1 MRFGI
6 LGATEVYADDGSRV
20 VVGGARLRALLVLL
34 LLDAGRMVAADRLIH
49 GLYGDSPPAG
59 ANNALQSQVSRLR
72 QILAGAGGATPRL
85 EFHPAGYRL
94 AVDPEDVDVHRFT
107 RLVAAGQR
115 AFRDGDRASAVV
127 LLREALGLWRDEPL
141 ADVRPAPFATAQA
154 VRLEELWLGAVED
167 RVEAEL
173 GLAGPGPVIGE
184 LRDLVTAYPLRERL
198 RGQLMRALYAGG
210 RRAEALATF
219 AEGRRLLAEELGADP
234 SPELA
239 ALHLTMLRDDPVP
252 RPADRLPPPGDR
264 PVPPPGDDR
273 LPLPGDGP
281 VPQGTDGTSPV
292 GTTGAA
298 EAGPSA
304 DGTAAEPA
312 DPPYPSGSPV
322 TGGRPG
328 SGLPGQLSSFV
339 GREDELGRISK
350 LLDEA
355 RLVTVHGPGGVG
367 KTRLAIESAGRQSGD
382 VRLVELAGLVDG
394 ADVGPAV
401 LAALNLRDAALRAPA
416 GPRDVADRLVAALAD
431 RRLLLV
437 LDNCE
442 HVVADAARLAARLLA
457 ACPGLRILTTSREP
471 LGITGE
477 VLCPVSGLALPA
489 TEVTAATARGYAAVR
504 LFVDR
509 AADVAPGFDVDERN
523 LDAVLRI
530 CRTLDGLPLA
540 IELAA
545 ARLRALPVG
554 EIAARLDDR
563 FRLLNRG
570 SRVAQPRH
578 QTLRAVVRWSWDL
591 LDGTEQRLARRLT
604 VFAGGADLDAIE
616 RVCGPLDSADVLDV
630 LTGLVDKSLV
640 EAGGGRFRMLETVR
654 AFGAERLVE
663 AGEAEPLRRAHAGYV
678 LDLARTAD
686 RRLRGAD
693 QLEWLR
699 RLDADRDNLHLAL
712 RRAVADAD
720 VDLGLRLVAALSFYW
735 WLRGLRGEG
744 AAFAGQLVTRLG
756 AEPPLGLEEEY
767 ALAILHASLGGYGP
781 ATQAVA
787 RAGQILWNLDRPPT
801 QPFLFY
807 LSGVAAGPPPD
818 LPVAAQGVPDSW
830 RDVIGAD
837 PWSQALAALGVGM
850 VRMMENRYDAAWEEF
865 DRALTRFRA
874 LGERWGSVLALNTM
888 AELAFRRGD
897 AAAAQLLDEALRL
910 VDELDSTLDMAEL
923 LRTRGESR
931 VSIGDLDGAAA
942 DYRRVTELALRTG
955 APELLA
961 AAHFG
966 LGEIARRRGD
976 LDAARRLAEQAYA
989 ECPTGWFG
997 AEGIRIA
1004 ALVMLGQIAEAQGAR
1019 AEARARYR
1027 QVLGAPVGV
1036 WESALLAVA
1045 VEGWIEPVLRAGDPE
1060 RACLLLG
1067 AVSALQTGTDPASAV
1082 AGTAAAGAV
1091 RARLGDEAYERI
1103 FARGAAL
1110 SRTAALDL
1118 LDRS

>member
-6 LGATEVYADDGSRV
+6 LGVTEVYADDGSRV

-72 QILAGAGGATPRL
+72 QILAGTGGSTPRL

-94 AVDPEDVDVHRFT
+94 AIDPEDVDVHRFT
-107 RLVAAGQR
+107 RLVTAGQR
-115 AFRDGDRASAVV
+115 ALRDGDRASAVV
-127 LLREALGLWRDEPL
+127 LLREALDLWRDEPL
-141 ADVRPAPFATAQA
+141 ADVRPAPFATPQA
-154 VRLEELWLGAVED
+154 VRLAELRLGAVED

-173 GLAGPGPVIGE
+173 GLAGPGPLIGE

-252 RPADRLPPPGDR
+252 RPADRLPPPGDDR
-264 PVPPPGDDR
+264 LPPPGGSPVPPRTDR
-273 LPLPGDGP
+273 
-281 VPQGTDGTSPV
+281 TSPV
-292 GTTGAA
+292 GETGVA
-298 EAGPSA
+298 EAGPST
-304 DGTAAEPA
+304 DGGSAEPA
-312 DPPYPSGSPV
+312 YPSGPPA

-367 KTRLAIESAGRQSGD
+367 KTRLAIEAAGLQSGD
-382 VRLVELAGLVDG
+382 VRMVELAGLVDG
-394 ADVGPAV
+394 ADVAPAV
-401 LAALNLRDAALRAPA
+401 LAALNLRDAALRAPG
-416 GPRDVADRLVAALAD
+416 GPRDVVDRLVAALAD

-442 HVVADAARLAARLLA
+442 HVVADTARLAARLLA
-457 ACPGLRILTTSREP
+457 GCPGLRILATSREP

-477 VLCPVSGLALPA
+477 AVCPLAGLPLPA
-489 TEVTAATARGYAAVR
+489 TEVTAGTARDCAAVR
-504 LFVDR
+504 LFLDR
-509 AADVAPGFDVDERN
+509 AVDVAPGFDVDEEN

-604 VFAGGADLDAIE
+604 VFAGGADLAAIE
-616 RVCGPLDSADVLDV
+616 RVCGPFDAADVLDV

-654 AFGAERLVE
+654 AFCAERLVD
-663 AGEAEPLRRAHAGYV
+663 AGEAAPLRRAHGAYV
-678 LDLARTAD
+678 LELARAAD
-686 RRLRGAD
+686 RGLRGAD

-735 WLRGLRGEG
+735 WLRGLRAEG
-744 AAFAGQLVTRLG
+744 AALADQLVSRLG
-756 AEPPLGLEEEY
+756 PEPPAGLEEAY
-767 ALAILHASLGGYGP
+767 ALCILHASLGGYGP
-781 ATQAVA
+781 AARAVA
-787 RAGQILWNLDRPPT
+787 RAGEILWNLNRPLT
-801 QPFLFY
+801 QPFLLY
-807 LSGVAAGPPPD
+807 LSGMAAGPPPD
-818 LPVAAQGVPDSW
+818 LPLSVSGTPESW
-830 RDVIGAD
+830 GIVVGSD
-837 PWSQALAALGVGM
+837 PWSQALAALGIGM
-850 VRMMENRYDAAWEEF
+850 VRMMESRYDQAWAEF
-865 DRALTRFRA
+865 DRGLAGFRA
-874 LGERWGSVLALNTM
+874 LGERWGSVLTLSTM
-888 AELAFRRGD
+888 TELGYRCGGAETTG
-897 AAAAQLLDEALRL
+897 LLDEALRL
-910 VDELDSTLDMAEL
+910 VEELGSTLDMAEL
-923 LRTRGESR
+923 LRIRADGR
-931 VSIGDLDGAAA
+931 VSVGELDGAVA
-942 DYRRVTELALRTG
+942 DYRRVTELASRAG
-955 APELLA
+955 APEMLA
-961 AAHFG
+961 AAHLG

-976 LDAARRLAEQAYA
+976 PTGARRLAEQALA

-997 AEGIRIA
+997 AEGVRLA
-1004 ALVMLGQIAEAQGAR
+1004 TLVLLGQL
-1019 AEARARYR
+1019 AEARGAPDEARAHFR
-1027 QVLGAPVGV
+1027 EVLAAPVGV
-1036 WESALLAVA
+1036 WESAMLAIA
-1045 VEGWIEPVLRAGDPE
+1045 VEGRVGPVLRDGDPE

-1067 AVSALQTGTDPASAV
+1067 AVSALQTGIGPAGAV
-1082 AGTAAAGAV
+1082 AGTEVAGAV
-1091 RARLGDEAYERI
+1091 RARLGDAAYERI
-1103 FARGAAL
+1103 FDRGAAL
-1110 SRTAALDL
+1110 DRTAALDL